1 MILANNSGP
10 RPPKKGYIMPEKK
23 RQYALTYYRKHL
35 KECRAKAREKYKE
48 KRVQR
53 LAYAKKYSSRPE
65 VKERRRQRDH
75 TPEGQARLRAKYERR
90 KPGIAAECLKRRYG
104 LTMEQYEQMLKA
116 QGGGCAICGGK
127 VNMKTRWK
135 KCIKRLAVDHCHKT
149 GKVRGLLCW
158 MCNSSIGRM
167 KDDPALLRKAADYV
181 EKHQGRASISSA

>member
-65 VKERRRQRDH
+65 VKERRRQRD
-75 TPEGQARLRAKYERR
+75 
-90 KPGIAAECLKRRYG
+90 